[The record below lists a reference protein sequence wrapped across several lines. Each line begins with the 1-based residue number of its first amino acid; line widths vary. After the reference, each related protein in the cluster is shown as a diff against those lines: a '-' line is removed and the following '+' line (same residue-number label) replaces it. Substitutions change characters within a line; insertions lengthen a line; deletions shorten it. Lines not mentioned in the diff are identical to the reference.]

1 MDKNARPATIKHRQV
16 LNFMVAK
23 AGKTLFKNTRSK
35 SQPKTVTN
43 PKATMKKPVEEYKI
57 DSLRLG

>member
-1 MDKNARPATIKHRQV
+1 
-16 LNFMVAK
+16 MVAK
-23 AGKTLFKNTRSK
+23 SGKTLFKNTRSK